1 MTTIKKILII
11 ENEEANAQR
20 LQRIILNVRQNY
32 HIEEVIGSIKK
43 SVEWLSVN
51 EAPDLIFMDIQLSDG
66 LSFEIFNLVE
76 VLCPVIF
83 TTAYDEYALKAF
95 KFNSVDYLL
104 KPIQKDELE
113 ASVAKFESLNES
125 SKIKDIGLIKNLIK
139 YVEIKEYRKRFLVTY
154 RDSFK
159 QINVSSVC
167 FFFSELGATYLVS
180 YDGKKDLIP
189 QTLDLLENQ
198 LDPKEFFRAN
208 RQYIVHINAITKV
221 HTHFNSKLKLE
232 LKLCSEQIIVSRLKA
247 TSLKNWLD
255 Y

>member
-1 MTTIKKILII
+1 MNTMKKILII

-20 LQRIILNVRQNY
+20 LQRMIFNIRENY
-32 HIEEVIGSIKK
+32 TIVKVVSSIK
-43 SVEWLSVN
+43 
-51 EAPDLIFMDIQLSDG
+51 EAVDWFMKNDSPDLVFMDIQLSDG

-76 VLCPVIF
+76 VPCPVIF

-113 ASVAKFESLNES
+113 SSISKYELLNES
-125 SKIKDIGLIKNLIK
+125 SKVEDMGLIKNLLK
-139 YVEIKEYRKRFLVTY
+139 YVEAKEYRKRFLVTY

-159 QINVSSVC
+159 QINVSSIC
-167 FFFSELGATYLVS
+167 FFFSELGATYAIS

-208 RQYIVHINAITKV
+208 RQYIIHIDSILKV
-221 HTHFNSKLKLE
+221 HNHFNSKLKLDI
-232 LKLCSEQIIVSRLKA
+232 KLCKDGVIISRLKS
-247 TSLKNWLD
+247 TSFKNWLD